1 MYSIGIGVARTL
13 VPTRGVAGSVR
24 QNRAMLPFLSDRS
37 RPQGHPLLEVLP
49 GQAIVHTR
57 VAARGTWTVTAHGW
71 VLHSRIQ
78 LLDGDAVGL
87 RDPRLIGC
95 TITTAE
101 MLPDG
106 TLGLVLQDG
115 PAPAPG
121 PSGPPSAVPRRLTTV
136 APWRIDGPR
145 RAMLQ
150 ADEKGN
156 LAASPPGAPV
166 FATPQA
172 LAEHSASEAS
182 GIEQR
187 LLRLA
192 RDTWLHPGHVVELLS
207 NAGALEDEEFERR
220 GPVLLARM
228 LARGELRAGFVTGGS
243 FHPWQL
249 GLAETIEHIGAV
261 WTAIGGR
268 APGPDTI
275 AWFEI
280 TDRGQ
285 ERLGLTGPQALPPG
299 MSGYDSPGVVGG
311 FR

>member
-1 MYSIGIGVARTL
+1 
-13 VPTRGVAGSVR
+13 
-24 QNRAMLPFLSDRS
+24 MLPFLSDRS

-49 GQAIVHTR
+49 GQSIVHTR
-57 VAARGTWTVTAHGW
+57 VAARGTWTITARGW
-71 VLHSRIQ
+71 VLHSRTQ

-87 RDPRLIGC
+87 RDARLTGAA
-95 TITTAE
+95 ITTAE

-106 TLGLVLQDG
+106 TLGLVLQG
-115 PAPAPG
+115 GAGRPPGSSG
-121 PSGPPSAVPRRLTTV
+121 PSPATPRRLTTV

-156 LAASPPGAPV
+156 LSAIPPGPPV
-166 FATPQA
+166 FATPEA
-172 LAEHSASEAS
+172 LAEFSASRPS

-187 LLRLA
+187 LLRRA
-192 RDTWLHPGHVVELLS
+192 RDGWLHPGHVVELLS

-220 GPVLLARM
+220 GPILLSRM
-228 LARGELRAGFVTGGS
+228 LTRGELRAGFVADGS

-249 GLAETIEHIGAV
+249 GLPEIVEHIGTV

-280 TDRGQ
+280 TEVGE

>member
-1 MYSIGIGVARTL
+1 
-13 VPTRGVAGSVR
+13 
-24 QNRAMLPFLSDRS
+24 MLPFLSDRS

-49 GQAIVHTR
+49 GQPIVHTR
-57 VAARGTWTVTAHGW
+57 VVARGTWTVTARGW

-87 RDPRLIGC
+87 RDARLIGAV
-95 TITTAE
+95 ITTAE

-115 PAPAPG
+115 PG
-121 PSGPPSAVPRRLTTV
+121 RPPDLSTTPRRLATV

-150 ADEKGN
+150 ADEKGS
-156 LAASPPGAPV
+156 LSATPPGPPV
-166 FATPQA
+166 FATPET
-172 LAEHSASEAS
+172 LAEFSASQPS

-187 LLRLA
+187 LLRRA
-192 RDTWLHPGHVVELLS
+192 RDGWLHPGHVVELLAS
-207 NAGALEDEEFERR
+207 AGALEDEEFERR
-220 GPVLLARM
+220 GPILLSRM
-228 LARGELRAGFVTGGS
+228 LARGELRAGFVTDGS
-243 FHPWQL
+243 FHAWQL
-249 GLAETIEHIGAV
+249 NLAETIEHIGTV

-275 AWFEI
+275 AWFAI
-280 TDRGQ
+280 TEVGE